1 MSAGNA
7 YNHQE
12 YTGQYLLAKCA
23 EEFSAYLTDRNMSGN
38 TRKNYLADLRSFF
51 RWMADSNISPEL
63 KEAQTVKE
71 FLQPITSDLLQNY
84 RRSLL
89 LSNTPNATT
98 NRKLTTLRTFF
109 LFASINS
116 YIHDNPTIGL
126 QNVSSTSS
134 KLDDAT
140 LETLLNEY
148 ETDQKHT
155 HTWIASDRTD
165 ILSFFR
171 WYREQVTA

>member
-1 MSAGNA
+1 MASDS
-7 YNHQE
+7 YNRHE
-12 YTGQYLLAKCA
+12 YTGQYLLAKIC
-23 EEFSAYLTDRNMSGN
+23 EEFSSYLTDRNMSAN

-51 RWMADSNISPEL
+51 RWMSDSNVLPDL
-63 KEAQTVKE
+63 KEAQTIKE
-71 FLQPITSDLLQNY
+71 FLQPITQDLLQNY
-84 RRSLL
+84 RQSLL
-89 LSNTPNATT
+89 LSNTPIATT

-109 LFASINS
+109 LFASINT
-116 YIHDNPTIGL
+116 YVHDNPTVGL
-126 QNVSSTSS
+126 QNVSSLSS

-140 LETLLNEY
+140 LDTFLNEY
-148 ETDQKHT
+148 ETDQKHA